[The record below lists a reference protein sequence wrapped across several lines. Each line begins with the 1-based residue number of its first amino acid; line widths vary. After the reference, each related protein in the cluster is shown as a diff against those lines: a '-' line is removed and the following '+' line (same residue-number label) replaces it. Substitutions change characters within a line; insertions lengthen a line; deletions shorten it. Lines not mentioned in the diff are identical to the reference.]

1 MKHFQISMAAA
12 LLALLSVGCGG
23 NTNLG
28 SGKAACDAYCNKV
41 ENACADAGTSD
52 PLPCPGKCDAMPA
65 TLPVGCNSAT
75 QDWFNCLA
83 AQEDVC
89 TAFGSPDACSS
100 QQALALSVC
109 FQ

>member
-1 MKHFQISMAAA
+1 VKNIQVCTVAA

-28 SGKAACDAYCNKV
+28 SGKAACEAFCNKV
-41 ENACADAGTSD
+41 EDACADAGTSSD
-52 PLPCPGKCDAMPA
+52 PLPCPKKCDAMPS

-83 AQEDVC
+83 GQEDVC
-89 TAFGSPDACSS
+89 AAFGSACSS
-100 QQALALSVC
+100 QQALAQSVC

>member
-1 MKHFQISMAAA
+1 VKNFQVCTVAA

-28 SGKAACDAYCNKV
+28 SGKAACESYCNKV
-41 ENACADAGTSD
+41 ENSCPDAGVSVD
-52 PLPCPGKCDAMPA
+52 VPSCPTECDRMPA
-65 TLPVGCNSAT
+65 VLPVGCNSAT

-89 TAFGSPDACSS
+89 AAFGSACST
-100 QQALALSVC
+100 QQALAQTLC